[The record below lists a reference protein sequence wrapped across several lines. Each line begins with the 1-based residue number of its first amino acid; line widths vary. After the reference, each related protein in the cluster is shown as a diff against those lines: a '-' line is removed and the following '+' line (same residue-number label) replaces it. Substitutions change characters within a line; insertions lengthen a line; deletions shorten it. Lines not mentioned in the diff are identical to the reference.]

1 MSSICKTA
9 QITLLLSKQA
19 NAWRGQNKV
28 TGLIMMNSINLFCL
42 AKSVSGVNLMAIS

>member
-19 NAWRGQNKV
+19 SAWRGQNKV